1 MSPFECSVHT
11 HSTFCDG
18 RDTLEKMMEVA
29 CATGVKYYG
38 ASSHS
43 HTAWESEVGCV
54 LDKDITP
61 YREEVMRLREKYAG
75 KMEVLYGLEWDSL
88 SVDLPPDDLDYW
100 IGSVH
105 SLKKYGQQICVDMDA
120 NHLRRCCDEFFDGDF
135 LSLAEAYYEEVS
147 RVAAMKP
154 TILGHI
160 DLISKLNKNNR
171 FFDPDAPRYRRAA
184 LDALHSIDLS
194 ATVLEIN
201 TGAVAR
207 GYCFTPYPAR
217 FLLKEWCAMDGEIIV
232 TADAHAAK
240 SVTYAYGCGLAQ
252 VRAVGYHHT
261 QILTKDGFKR
271 CTV

>member
-29 CATGVKYYG
+29 YTTGVRYYG

-43 HTAWESEVGCV
+43 HTPWEEEQDFV
-54 LDKDITP
+54 LPRDLTP
-61 YREEVMRLREKYAG
+61 YREEVMRLREQYEG
-75 KMEVLYGLEWDSL
+75 KMEVLYGLEWDSH
-88 SVDLPPDDLDYW
+88 SVDLPPEDLDYW

-105 SLKKYGQQICVDMDA
+105 SVKKHGLQICVDMDA
-120 NHLRRCCDEFFDGDF
+120 NHLQWGCNEFFGGDF
-135 LSLAEAYYEEVS
+135 LSLVEAYYDEVA

-160 DLISKLNKNNR
+160 DLITKLNKGNR

-184 LDALHSIDLS
+184 LDALHAIDTS
-194 ATVLEIN
+194 TTALEIN

-207 GYCFTPYPAR
+207 GYCFVPYPAR
-217 FLLKEWCAMDGEIIV
+217 FLLKEWCAMDGEVIV
-232 TADAHAAK
+232 TADAHAAR

-261 QILTKDGFKR
+261 VILTRDGFKS